1 MAQEAAF
8 ENQVRDRRSSRGW
21 SQDELARRSGL
32 SRAGISAIET
42 GRLVPSAA
50 AALAIAAALEC
61 RVEDV
66 FQLRSRLDS
75 GPVWAWPAE
84 RGKGRYWAAE
94 VGGLVR
100 LYPVEATALGLIP
113 HDGVCFEGSPGDK
126 ANRRSDEH
134 VANGFEDCK
143 LQRPGQHFGFG
154 LLRSGRR
161 ALGRGPGPNLRR
173 ASLATSP
180 AQLLG
185 ARSAR
190 PRAGAC
196 RRRSSEP
203 GR

>member
-1 MAQEAAF
+1 MAPEAAF

-66 FQLRSRLDS
+66 FQLRSRNDPGS
-75 GPVWAWPAE
+75 GPIWAWPAK

-113 HDGVCFEGSPGDK
+113 HDGVHLEAVPGD
-126 ANRRSDEH
+126 N
-134 VANGFEDCK
+134 
-143 LQRPGQHFGFG
+143 
-154 LLRSGRR
+154 
-161 ALGRGPGPNLRR
+161 
-173 ASLATSP
+173 ATGD
-180 AQLLG
+180 ATK
-185 ARSAR
+185 
-190 PRAGAC
+190 
-196 RRRSSEP
+196 
-203 GR
+203 